1 MHRSKRLA
9 ILLAVSLF
17 MGSTVG
23 TSAMAAETAE
33 EVTSVATEEDASGNE
48 RCD

>member
-33 EVTSVATEEDASGNE
+33 ENFSYGCGDSGRGNE